1 MKHLLFYTATFLTVS
16 LALQDSVGLPQKKA
30 LELAAIAPAAAAAV
44 GNAKPNAAA
53 AAPAT
58 PIAAV
63 SKTLTLLN
71 STNAAA
77 LYAN

>member
-1 MKHLLFYTATFLTVS
+1 MKKHLLFYTATFLTVS
-16 LALQDSVGLPQKKA
+16 LALQETGGLQQKRA
-30 LELAAIAPAAAAAV
+30 LEFAATTPAAIV

-53 AAPAT
+53 AAPAA